1 MNWKKV
7 AVLVVSIAAA
17 GPASA
22 SVFEIYV
29 RAHGGLE
36 YLDLTAIDS
45 SRLLDPE
52 GYNPADAPTSTRDLV
67 NQMTKE
73 YKGEGWA
80 VGGAAGLIL
89 IDFFDVGLDFRQAGL
104 YFDYG
109 DTGGL
114 LTQIALHGGFH
125 FLGTDTLID
134 PSLVFGLGYC
144 YLTTKIPELRGDNT
158 LSPDATEERT
168 ANGFIGRVGGALD
181 LRFLDWLS
189 AGIAADFS
197 LLYFDGGSDRTAWG
211 FNTDILARLSIHI

>member
-29 RAHGGLE
+29 RAQGGLE

-45 SRLLDPE
+45 SGLLNPAN
-52 GYNPADAPTSTRDLV
+52 YNPDSPPAGAGDIVD
-67 NQMTKE
+67 QMTKE

-89 IDFFDVGLDFRQAGL
+89 IDFLDVGIDFRQAGL

-109 DTGGL
+109 NTDGL
-114 LTQIALHGGFH
+114 LTQIALHAGFH

-144 YLTTKIPELRGDNT
+144 YLTTKIPELSDST
-158 LSPDATEERT
+158 LTAPTEERT